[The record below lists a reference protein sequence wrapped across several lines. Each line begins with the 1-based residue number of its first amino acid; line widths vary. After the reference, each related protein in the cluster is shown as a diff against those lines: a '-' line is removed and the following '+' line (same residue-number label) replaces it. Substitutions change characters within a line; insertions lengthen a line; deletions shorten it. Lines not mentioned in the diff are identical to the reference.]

1 MDFRYLYKKVKKTI
15 SYKFKSSKSIFS
27 EIYHNNSW
35 NAQNSVS
42 GPGSELPV
50 TSVIIEEIPFIIKET
65 NAKILLDAPCGDF
78 HWMKETKLDLDK
90 YIGVDIVP
98 EIIANNQ
105 QKYSNETRTFINLD
119 IIKDRLPQA
128 DMILCRDC
136 LVHLSFKDVF
146 TTIKNFK
153 ESNSKY
159 LLTTTFPELRE
170 NRNIDTGL
178 WRPINLQIKPFSFP
192 NPIKLINEK
201 FSENGK
207 YTDKSLGL
215 WKLEDISA

>member
-153 ESNSKY
+153 ESNSNY

>member
-1 MDFRYLYKKVKKTI
+1 
-15 SYKFKSSKSIFS
+15 
-27 EIYHNNSW
+27 
-35 NAQNSVS
+35 
-42 GPGSELPV
+42 
-50 TSVIIEEIPFIIKET
+50 
-65 NAKILLDAPCGDF
+65 
-78 HWMKETKLDLDK
+78 MKDTKLDLDK

-128 DMILCRDC
+128 DIILCRDC
-136 LVHLSFKDVF
+136 LVHLPFKDVF
-146 TTIKNFK
+146 ATIKNFK

-159 LLTTTFPELRE
+159 LLSTTFPESRK

-201 FSENGK
+201 YSENGK

-215 WKLEDISA
+215 WKLEDISV

>member
-136 LVHLSFKDVF
+136 LVHLSFKNVF